1 MNFFDPVF
9 QSGPFTQERFGLCDD
24 QDTTPAYV
32 DAVSSDKWVATV
44 ENLARRE
51 VFFTAIDKGV
61 LQDHEAEGQG
71 RCDAMLTSDELLYLA
86 ELKDRKDS
94 GWRADAIE
102 QLKSTIEFLRQHHD
116 LTPFRHK
123 KAFACNKK
131 RQSFQQ
137 IDHEEKL
144 RFFRE
149 YDFRLDVQATIKLP
163 E

>member
-1 MNFFDPVF
+1 MDFFDPAF

-32 DAVSSDKWVATV
+32 DVVSPDKWVATV
-44 ENLARRE
+44 ENLAQRE
-51 VFFTAIDKGV
+51 VLFTAIDKGV
-61 LQDHEAEGQG
+61 IQDHEEVGRG

-86 ELKDRKDS
+86 ELKDRGS
-94 GWRADAIE
+94 SSWRADAIE

-149 YDFRLDVQATIKLP
+149 YDFRLDLQATIKLP